1 MLGRNDAERGLQA
14 GAVMEGRSFLLLCN
28 LALDTYG
35 ADAQIDQ
42 CIEECAELTVELQHR
57 KRGRPDHA
65 AEEIAD
71 VMICAHQM
79 RLLVGPEDVDA
90 EMRRKLARLEQR
102 MG

>member
-1 MLGRNDAERGLQA
+1 MIASLE
-14 GAVMEGRSFLLLCN
+14 SLCRR
-28 LALDTYG
+28 ALDTWG

-57 KRGRPDHA
+57 KRGRLDHA

-71 VMICAHQM
+71 VMICAQQM

-90 EMRRKLARLEQR
+90 EMQRKLARLEQR
-102 MG
+102 LGS